1 MLGVGTL
8 VVERLSV
15 LRIEIDSL
23 RASFDSEQFRMC
35 LCRAGRYCAD
45 LCIFLCEERLRLP
58 RAEVPLLQ
66 SGQLVDLA
74 PEGFESLSSNLE
86 IELFRNL
93 DNL

>member
-8 VVERLSV
+8 AVERLSV
-15 LRIEIDSL
+15 LRIEIDSR

-35 LCRAGRYCAD
+35 LCRAGRCCAD
-45 LCIFLCEERLRLP
+45 LCMLLCEERLRLP
-58 RAEVPLLQ
+58 RVKVLLLQ
-66 SGQLVDLA
+66 SGQLVDFA

-93 DNL
+93 DDL

>member
-1 MLGVGTL
+1 VLGVGTL
-8 VVERLSV
+8 AVERLSV

-23 RASFDSEQFRMC
+23 RASFDSEQSKLR

-45 LCIFLCEERLRLP
+45 LCMFLCEERLRLP
-58 RAEVPLLQ
+58 RAEVLPLQ
-66 SGQLVDLA
+66 SGQLVDFA

-93 DNL
+93 DDL